1 MYPES
6 FRNQRE
12 TQRTSLSFPIQISR
26 GTQIT
31 LTGQLKD
38 LSLKS
43 AFIKIK
49 TNIYLQNN
57 DEISFAIQ
65 CVPAKPEESVQ
76 GVARISRIAAGEGIA
91 IYFTEMDP
99 NSSSRLK
106 GLLNLNA
113 A

>member
-12 TQRTSLSFPIQISR
+12 TQRASLSFPIQISL

-31 LTGQLKD
+31 LRGELKD

-43 AFIKIK
+43 AFVKIK
-49 TNIYLQNN
+49 TNIYLQQN

-65 CVPAKPEESVQ
+65 CAPANTDESVQ
-76 GVARISRIAAGEGIA
+76 GVARISRIAVGEGIA
-91 IYFTEMDP
+91 IYFTQMDP
-99 NSSSRLK
+99 GSSSR
-106 GLLNLNA
+106 
-113 A
+113 

>member
-1 MYPES
+1 MYPDS

-12 TQRTSLSFPIQISR
+12 TQRAALSFPIQISL

-31 LTGQLKD
+31 LQGQLKD

-43 AFIKIK
+43 AFVKIK

-65 CVPAKPEESVQ
+65 CASTNPEESVQ
-76 GVARISRIAAGEGIA
+76 GLARISRIAAGEGIA
-91 IYFTEMDP
+91 IYFTQMDP
-99 NSSSRLK
+99 GSSNRLK

>member
-12 TQRTSLSFPIQISR
+12 TQRAALSFPIQISL

-31 LTGQLKD
+31 LQGQLKD

-65 CVPAKPEESVQ
+65 CVPSSPDESVQ

-99 NSSSRLK
+99 ASSNRLK
-106 GLLNLNA
+106 GLLNLDA
-113 A
+113 S